1 MIKGQVQ
8 LQAWIDP
15 DLREE
20 VRERCHMEGVTIK
33 EFVQQALRLRLAQAP
48 SDKAEEATESYHT
61 NPLGHKIPLDIPQG
75 CPYNTPQRQLIG
87 TKGE

>member
-20 VRERCHMEGVTIK
+20 VRERCHVEGVTIK
-33 EFVQQALRLRLAQAP
+33 EFVQQALRLRLAQTIGG
-48 SDKAEEATESYHT
+48 KAEEATDLSLRANSMPIPHT
-61 NPLGHKIPLDIPQG
+61 AQ
-75 CPYNTPQRQLIG
+75 
-87 TKGE
+87 

>member
-20 VRERCHMEGVTIK
+20 VRKRCYIEGVTIK
-33 EFVQQALRLRLAQAP
+33 EFVQQALRLRLAQVP
-48 SDKAEEATESYHT
+48 GDKADNE
-61 NPLGHKIPLDIPQG
+61 
-75 CPYNTPQRQLIG
+75 
-87 TKGE
+87 KGEAADDHTPIIPKSVSGMTETA

>member
-1 MIKGQVQ
+1 MTKGQVQ

-33 EFVQQALRLRLAQAP
+33 EFVQQALRLRLAQVTG
-48 SDKAEEATESYHT
+48 DKAEEATAIAPYPHYT
-61 NPLGHKIPLDIPQG
+61 KI
-75 CPYNTPQRQLIG
+75 CQRNDRNCLTQQQPISILVAS
-87 TKGE
+87 

>member
-20 VRERCHMEGVTIK
+20 VREQAHVEGVTIK
-33 EFVQQALRLRLAQAP
+33 EFVQQALRLRLEKGR
-48 SDKAEEATESYHT
+48 S
-61 NPLGHKIPLDIPQG
+61 N
-75 CPYNTPQRQLIG
+75 G
-87 TKGE
+87 TVMDSSQE

>member
-33 EFVQQALRLRLAQAP
+33 EFVQQALRLRLAP
-48 SDKAEEATESYHT
+48 SDKAEEATEAQS
-61 NPLGHKIPLDIPQG
+61 
-75 CPYNTPQRQLIG
+75 
-87 TKGE
+87 